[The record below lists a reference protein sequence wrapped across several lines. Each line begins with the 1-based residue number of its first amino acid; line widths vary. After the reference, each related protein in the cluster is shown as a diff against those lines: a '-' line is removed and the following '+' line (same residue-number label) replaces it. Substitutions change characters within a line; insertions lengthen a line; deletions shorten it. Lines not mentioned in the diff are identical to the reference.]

1 MKKIVVFGA
10 GYVGVANALFL
21 SKDNHVTI
29 IDIDKQKI
37 NAINDKQLPIEDNYA
52 LQFMQDHQLNLKADL
67 FDVSYIAEAE
77 LAIIALPTNY
87 DESSNSFNTEILEH
101 VLEQINSISPEMV
114 IVIKSTVPVG
124 FTLSMQEK
132 FNNPNITFAPEFL
145 REENSLYDCLNPSRI
160 VIGNSSAVGQNI
172 GKLYLESCQNSPD
185 VFYTTSEEAESV
197 KLFSNCY
204 LALRVAFFNE
214 LDSYAINF
222 GLGSRKIIDAV
233 CADDRIGSGYNN
245 PSFGYGGYCLPKD
258 TKQLLANYSSVPQN
272 IIQAIIQSNSTR
284 KDFIADQ
291 IISLSPQCVGVYRLA
306 MKEGSDNIRESSVQG
321 IMKRIKSKGITVIVF
336 EPMIKNNNFFGSSV
350 VNDLEQFKSKSS
362 VIITNRMN
370 TDLLDVVDKVFTRDI
385 FGEN

>member
-145 REENSLYDCLNPSRI
+145 REGNSLYDCLNPSRI

-172 GKLYLESCQNSPD
+172 GKLYLQSSHNTPD